1 MGADNLTLLVYNLS
15 ALWLPAARAQER
27 TVIAI
32 WDEADLL
39 ALWLLRRRESA
50 RACRLTNLGL
60 CHPPKWE
67 ARPSDRVA
75 AEAMQEIGL
84 IFVVVHCDTQAP

>member
-1 MGADNLTLLVYNLS
+1 MRANNLTLLVYNLS

-50 RACRLTNLGL
+50 RAWRTSSTAQTAEPALT
-60 CHPPKWE
+60 
-67 ARPSDRVA
+67 S
-75 AEAMQEIGL
+75 
-84 IFVVVHCDTQAP
+84 